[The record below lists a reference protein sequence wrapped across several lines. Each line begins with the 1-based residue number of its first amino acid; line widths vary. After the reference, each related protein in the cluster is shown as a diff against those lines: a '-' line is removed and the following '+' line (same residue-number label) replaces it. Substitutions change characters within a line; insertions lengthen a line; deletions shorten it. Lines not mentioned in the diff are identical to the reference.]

1 MNYNGWD
8 REYLENKSE
17 YQKLFDEVMQVDNDR
32 NVEFLEKRIADYSN
46 RRYAVAVSSA
56 TDALYYSL
64 LCYGIG
70 PGDDV
75 LVSDFSWI
83 STASCIS
90 MTGAN
95 PIFCDIDLESYHI
108 SIESIQENYTSK
120 TKALIYTHL
129 FGNMTDTKE
138 IQDFC
143 KEKGIAFI
151 EDAAQSLGSSLNG
164 VKAGSIGDV
173 SSYSFNNN
181 KVIAGI
187 SGGGMLMTDNEDFAK
202 LVRKLRR
209 HGKDKDYEILGYNS
223 KMFYMNA
230 AFINF
235 RLNKMEEWQRRRQ
248 SIAMQYEDFFY
259 ALPIHFQT
267 MGNGLNHNYHKY
279 VIRFEIKEERDLMRK
294 QLNATVHYDKPIS
307 ENSKYKSIGK
317 PNAKIVSDT
326 VLSLPIH
333 PWLTD
338 QEINMIGLNVSMND
352 IRAS

>member
-8 REYLENKSE
+8 REYLENKEE
-17 YQKLFDEVMQVDNDR
+17 YQKLFDRVMQIDNDR

-46 RRYAVAVSSA
+46 KKYAVAVSSA

-90 MTGAN
+90 MAGAN

-108 SIESIQENYTSK
+108 SINSIQENYTPK

-129 FGNMTDTKE
+129 FGNMTDTRE
-138 IQDFC
+138 IENFC

-164 VKAGSIGDV
+164 IKAGSIGDI

-187 SGGGMLMTDNEDFAK
+187 SGGGMLMTDNENFAK
-202 LVRKLRR
+202 LVKKLRR
-209 HGKDKDYEILGYNS
+209 HGKDKDYEMLGYNS
-223 KMFYMNA
+223 KMFYTNA

-235 RLNKMEEWQRRRQ
+235 RLDKMEEWQKKRQ
-248 SIAMQYEDFFY
+248 EIAKEYEDI
-259 ALPIHFQT
+259 LSDLNINFQT
-267 MGNGLNHNYHKY
+267 MSDGLNHNYHKY
-279 VIRFEIKEERDLMRK
+279 VIRFQTKKERELMRK

-307 ENSKYKSIGK
+307 ENSKYKLISK
-317 PNAKIVSDT
+317 PNAKIASDT

-333 PWLTD
+333 AWLTD
-338 QEINMIGLNVSMND
+338 EEINTIGLNISMTD
-352 IRAS
+352 ITTS